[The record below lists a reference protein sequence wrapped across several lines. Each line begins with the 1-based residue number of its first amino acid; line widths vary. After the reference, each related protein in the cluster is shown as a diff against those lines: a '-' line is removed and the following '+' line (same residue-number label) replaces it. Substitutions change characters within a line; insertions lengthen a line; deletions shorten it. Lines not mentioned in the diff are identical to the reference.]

1 MNFAFKTSETS
12 VYFTVEEMV
21 PIAALRENFAV
32 EVSANA
38 AEANTQ
44 CQQHLLLAAQP
55 KSCQQHEG
63 VSVFSRMDI
72 KYKRSKSMT
81 LSKLSAQILH
91 FYVLQA
97 FCK

>member
-55 KSCQQHEG
+55 KSCQHEG

>member
-38 AEANTQ
+38 AEANTR

-55 KSCQQHEG
+55 KSCQHEG